1 MRVIARGHN
10 RGHVQRCS
18 HSWRPALDRQGRPL
32 RLVPDCR
39 CTGISP
45 RYAARP
51 SAELIRLLCMIDRI
65 AFAACGPMA
74 GPKIRC
80 QTTFSKYENVV

>member
-1 MRVIARGHN
+1 
-10 RGHVQRCS
+10 
-18 HSWRPALDRQGRPL
+18 
-32 RLVPDCR
+32 
-39 CTGISP
+39 
-45 RYAARP
+45 
-51 SAELIRLLCMIDRI
+51 LIRLLCMIDRI